1 MRKEIGIK
9 IRGQGQVVP
18 GGKWLCVK
26 CGRDFK
32 LPKVPG
38 SCETLFS
45 ICMTC
50 FAISCTELPDE
61 ESVDNG

>member
-1 MRKEIGIK
+1 MMHASVNLSGSGSVGSPR
-9 IRGQGQVVP
+9 R
-18 GGKWLCVK
+18 WLCVK

-32 LPKVPG
+32 LPKIPET
-38 SCETLFS
+38 CETLFS

-61 ESVDNG
+61 DCEEIS

>member
-1 MRKEIGIK
+1 MIPKMKIEIKGTGTVTK
-9 IRGQGQVVP
+9 A
-18 GGKWLCVK
+18 GKWLCVK

-50 FAISCTELPDE
+50 FAITCTELPDVDCE
-61 ESVDNG
+61 EIS

>member
-1 MRKEIGIK
+1 MKRVEVL
-9 IRGQGQVVP
+9 IRGQGHVI
-18 GGKWLCVK
+18 KDARWLCVK

-38 SCETLFS
+38 TCETLFS

-50 FAISCTELPDE
+50 FAISCVEVPFEEDE
-61 ESVDNG
+61 KKP